1 MIVPAV
7 VVRVQDGPLPAE
19 AVPFFQEGA
28 GAVIVFAGLV
38 RPLEDGR
45 TIVALDYEVY
55 EPMALRV
62 LEALAGEMLQT
73 HGLLGIVVEH
83 SRGRVEVGECSFR
96 LQIAAPH
103 RQEALAAMAEFIDR
117 MKRDAPIWKN
127 ACPVRTLAAIL
138 AGGLATRLAGTAKG
152 LLPTPQ
158 GTIIERLL
166 AELASAAIGD
176 VIIVAN
182 DPQPYAALGKTI
194 IGDLRPRVGP
204 LGGIEA
210 ALSYAGKAYDA
221 VLFLPCD
228 LPNLSATE
236 IRGLLTAFARSAA
249 GGRGSDVPMAG
260 NTRCAQSCRWR
271 CCRKSCARS
280 RPASTACIGFGPNWG
295 RPQCRS
301 AVPRSSIISIHPK
314 TWTCCGNHE

>member
-236 IRGLLTAFARSAA
+236 IRGLLTAFARDPRRAVAA
-249 GGRGSDVPMAG
+249 VTSDGRQHPLCAVVPVALLPKVVRSIEAGQYGVHRLWTELGAAAVSVGSPAKLYNI
-260 NTRCAQSCRWR
+260 NTPEDLDLLRQS
-271 CCRKSCARS
+271 
-280 RPASTACIGFGPNWG
+280 
-295 RPQCRS
+295 
-301 AVPRSSIISIHPK
+301 
-314 TWTCCGNHE
+314 